1 MATTFTVAFRG
12 LKKVLSSWFMRVA
25 VVALVLIPSIYSGLY
40 LWANYDPYAKMQN
53 VPVAIACEDKA
64 VKIDS
69 STFDLGKDVEKKLIE
84 KNVFDM
90 QKTSTGDLRDGVY
103 DEKYLFGV
111 IIPKDFSKEVS
122 TLYSSVIGKNG
133 EEEKPIQSKII
144 LVTNDANS
152 YIIHTAA
159 NQVASTLQASISSE
173 VMRQFSDKLL
183 QGLSEVHGNLKKAS
197 DSSAQMTAALDE
209 LKANSERINNGLQ
222 QLLSATRPLP
232 NIIDQL
238 AAGGAKI
245 ATGNSEIAKYAN
257 EMGNIAHNLNI
268 DWNEKIKPKL
278 ISDIESLA
286 VPDNIKQFLLDK
298 VSEID
303 NLVINVNGKIV
314 IDVGLINQLAEGSK
328 QLSAALDKISIQIP
342 KLVDAVSELT
352 DGYSQFDN
360 GLTKLTNASHEFSE
374 QLKLGYEKIP
384 TFSNEQRENINNIVA
399 NPVRIDNEAQAESA
413 NYGVGLAPFF
423 FSLSAWVGAYALFV
437 LIRPFKNDELRFSKS
452 DIRAGLGAYI
462 IPLLFGVLQ
471 MLCLFFTV
479 TFILNLPIVNH
490 ALLLA
495 FFLLMS
501 AAFVAIMF
509 CLVALLDMAGL
520 YVGLILLMLQ
530 ITSSGGT
537 FPWQTTPDFFHYMHA
552 VLPMSYTVDAIRH
565 IINGG
570 NSSIIANDSF
580 ILSLYLLVSLI
591 LIVGIAAVKRKPL
604 RTLAR
609 FFPKSVTKR
618 K

>member
-1 MATTFTVAFRG
+1 MATTFSVAFQG
-12 LKKVLSSWFMRVA
+12 LKKVLSTWFMRVA
-25 VVALVLIPSIYSGLY
+25 VIALVLIPSIYSGLY
-40 LWANYDPYAKMQN
+40 LWANYDPYTKMQN
-53 VPVAIACEDKA
+53 VPVAISCEDKS
-64 VKIDS
+64 VKVGS
-69 STFDLGKDVEKKLIE
+69 NTFDLGKDVENKLIE
-84 KNVFDM
+84 KNAFDM
-90 QKTSTGDLRDGVY
+90 QTTTTQNLRDGVY
-103 DEKYLFGV
+103 NEKYLFGI
-111 IIPKDFSKEVS
+111 IIPKDFSKQVS
-122 TLYSSVIGKNG
+122 TLYNSVIGKDLK
-133 EEEKPIQSKII
+133 EKPMQAQII

-159 NQVASTLQASISSE
+159 DQMANMLQASITSE
-173 VMRQFSDKLL
+173 VMKEFSDNLL
-183 QGLSEVHGNLKKAS
+183 KGLSQVHSNLKNAS
-197 DSSAQMTAALDE
+197 DASAQITSALDE
-209 LKANSERINNGLQ
+209 LKANSEKINAGLQ
-222 QLLSATRPLP
+222 QLSSAAAPLP
-232 NIIDQL
+232 NIMNQL
-238 AAGGAKI
+238 ALGSAKI

-257 EMGNIAHNLNI
+257 EVNAIAHNLNI
-268 DWNEKIKPKL
+268 DWNQKIRPELVADIEKLP
-278 ISDIESLA
+278 ISDDA
-286 VPDNIKQFLLDK
+286 KQFLLDK
-298 VSEID
+298 VNQIDSE
-303 NLVINVNGKIV
+303 VVKVNNTIIV
-314 IDVGLINQLAEGSK
+314 DVKLLNDLANGSK
-328 QLSAALDKISIQIP
+328 ELSKALSTMSSQIPQLVKAVEQLSS
-342 KLVDAVSELT
+342 
-352 DGYSQFDN
+352 GYTAFDN
-360 GLTKLTNASHEFSE
+360 GLDKLTNASHEFSK

-384 TFSNEQRENINNIVA
+384 TFSDAQRENINNIVA
-399 NPVRIDNEAQAESA
+399 NPVRVDNEAQAESA

-437 LIRPFKNDELRFSKS
+437 LIRPFKNNELQFSKS

-471 MLCLFFTV
+471 MFCLFATV

-495 FFLLMS
+495 FFMLMS

-509 CLVALLDMAGL
+509 CLVALLDMTGL

-570 NSSIIANDSF
+570 NFSIIANDSF
-580 ILSLYLLVSLI
+580 ILSLYLVVSLI

-604 RTLAR
+604 RALAR